1 MNKLTKLVAQKW
13 NIPHKKLPNCEILMT
28 IIENVFIFMSMHIE
42 HSLKGSILHLHK
54 CLMSSRKKRCDVHLV
69 TWKNY
74 LCKLTHWMISMP
86 KPWSSKLRTL
96 ECWILMLFNSFYSF
110 HFHISP
116 FSPLLSPLFGLVL
129 IFHSPYFSISLLYL
143 FISFLLCSFQTC
155 QNPKLFWNFKPH
167 EPPSMEDLGFFVL
180 LKIAKTFSLC
190 TKTCSHTKNILDW
203 VVSNL
208 ICMKL
213 FTNFNVNLHSNLR

>member
-1 MNKLTKLVAQKW
+1 
-13 NIPHKKLPNCEILMT
+13 
-28 IIENVFIFMSMHIE
+28 
-42 HSLKGSILHLHK
+42 
-54 CLMSSRKKRCDVHLV
+54 MSSFSWVCTLNIVWKVLFFTCTNVWCLQEKKGVMC
-69 TWKNY
+69 
-74 LCKLTHWMISMP
+74 ISSHEKTICANWP
-86 KPWSSKLRTL
+86 IEWSPCQSLGL
-96 ECWILMLFNSFYSF
+96 PSFELWSVGFWCSFNSFYSF